1 MPGGSTT
8 AKPLDRALHH
18 AAKADL
24 KTRETT
30 DAPMPELPEVE
41 TTLRGLKPAMVGQTL
56 NGAVVRERRLRWPVP
71 RNLNA
76 LVRGQR
82 VQGLSRRGKY
92 LLVELQ
98 RGTLLLHLGMSGSFR
113 IVASG
118 QAART
123 HDHVDLLVGSATC
136 VRFNDPR
143 RFGSIHYLRGDPF
156 QHPLLAKLGPEPL
169 SAEFNGTYLWR
180 IARNRRVAIKSFLM
194 NSQIVVGVGNIYANE
209 ALFLAGIHPARSAG
223 RIALPRMTRLVE
235 SVAKVLGQAIAKGG
249 TTLRDFTAGDGQPG
263 YFQQALQVYG
273 RQDQPCNHCGT
284 SVRLKQQGQRAT
296 YYCPSCQ
303 R

>member
-1 MPGGSTT
+1 
-8 AKPLDRALHH
+8 
-18 AAKADL
+18 
-24 KTRETT
+24 
-30 DAPMPELPEVE
+30 MPELPEVE
-41 TTLRGLKPAMVGQTL
+41 TTLRGLEPVMAGQTL
-56 NGAVVRERRLRWPVP
+56 KGAVVRERRLRWPVP

-82 VQGLSRRGKY
+82 VQKLSRRGKY

-98 RGTLLLHLGMSGSFR
+98 RGTLLLHLGMSGSFH
-113 IVASG
+113 IVPPE
-118 QAART
+118 QALRT
-123 HDHVDLLVGSATC
+123 HDHIDFLISSDTC

-169 SAEFNGTYLWR
+169 SPEFNGSYLWR
-180 IARNRRVAIKSFLM
+180 AARGRRVAIKALLM
-194 NSQIVVGVGNIYANE
+194 NSHIVVGVGNIYANE
-209 ALFLAGIHPARSAG
+209 ALFLAGIHPTRAAG
-223 RIALPRMTRLVE
+223 RIALPRMTLLVE
-235 SVAKVLGQAIAKGG
+235 SVAKVLRQAITQGG
-249 TTLRDFTAGDGQPG
+249 TTLRDFTSGDGQPG

-273 RQDQPCNHCGT
+273 RAEQPCNRCGT